1 MGRNVWLRIQFV
13 NGNSSSLRG
22 RLSFHLNVINTFVSS
37 LSLSA
42 LGRMEPALGRIELL
56 LRESIREERAG
67 NKEPTLLSA
76 YGNNDAVSWEKIE
89 MDLSLEGVSKMEFE
103 KNKDQIKE
111 LLEWVVNHGADL
123 AGLGE
128 VGMSDSVS
136 QRASVDGN
144 PQVNDVERRRK
155 PLPTQ
160 FTMPQFWSNEA
171 IPRRGHRGKIT
182 PHPEQPK
189 PKKRSAQSNRFR
201 KMRSKSFSEQ
211 SPLRHTMLH

>member
-13 NGNSSSLRG
+13 NENSSSLRG

-144 PQVNDVERRRK
+144 PQVNDMERDGK

-160 FTMPQFWSNEA
+160 S

-182 PHPEQPK
+182 PHPEQPE